1 VPLAVPS
8 LYCVQTVTSEKAA
21 TGLNKGLPDAR
32 TEPLNILLQ
41 VNTSGEDSKSGLAPL
56 AAGADADAA
65 GADADAAGA
74 DADAASSELVQLATH
89 VLAACPRLH
98 LQGLMTI
105 GALAQSLAHGAP
117 NRDFAALKETRDAL
131 HAALERARADGK
143 VERGWGGADG
153 QLLLSMGMSSDFED
167 ALKDGSDVV
176 RVGTGIFGARP
187 QKETEKA
194 AP

>member
-56 AAGADADAA
+56 
-65 GADADAAGA
+65 AAGA

-153 QLLLSMGMSSDFED
+153 RLLLSMGMSSDFED

>member
-56 AAGADADAA
+56 TGA
-65 GADADAAGA
+65 
-74 DADAASSELVQLATH
+74 ADAASSELVQLATH

-98 LQGLMTI
+98 LQGIMTI